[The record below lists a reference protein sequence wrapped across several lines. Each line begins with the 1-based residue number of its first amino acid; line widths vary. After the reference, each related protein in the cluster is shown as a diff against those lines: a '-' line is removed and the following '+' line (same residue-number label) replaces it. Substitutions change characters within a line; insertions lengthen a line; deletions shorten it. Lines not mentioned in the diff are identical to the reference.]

1 MGKKIFF
8 CIIIAIAVSTSTSC
22 YCKKKEAIDSAEAI
36 RIASTFAAN
45 DNFSIE
51 QKDIEVLKIK
61 KGFERGP
68 IRFVWLMKYFSRE
81 DIEILLQKEFWI
93 IFFYPKGLLDGNRI
107 LGGGFCALV
116 DLYSGEVLFSFED
129 Q

>member
-1 MGKKIFF
+1 MGKKIILS
-8 CIIIAIAVSTSTSC
+8 IIIAIAVSASTSC
-22 YCKKKEAIDSAEAI
+22 YSKNKEAIDSTEAI
-36 RIASTFAAN
+36 RIASISAAK

-51 QKDIEVLKIK
+51 QKDVEVLKVQN
-61 KGFERGP
+61 GLERGP
-68 IRFVWLMKYFSRE
+68 IRFVWLMKYFLKE

-93 IFFYPKGLLDGNRI
+93 IFFYPKGLLDGNKV